1 MMTENDSLFEKIQS
15 LLISRESSMF
25 ALLKELVLIQS
36 GSYNKKGVDEVARR
50 IAHVFKNDNVVTEII
65 EQNSLGNH
73 LVVRSPCRSSG
84 SNQILFVGHTDTVF
98 PIDTDFNWYKEDDS
112 NCYGPGVVDMKGG
125 LVAGIFALKTLGD
138 LGLLEQ
144 IPLAFIFNA
153 DEEIGSRSSID
164 LIQREASRSAFA
176 FLLESGGLDNQIV
189 TGRKGILT
197 VELHVVGE
205 AGHAA
210 VAERNKASAILELAH
225 KTIAF
230 ESLND
235 FERGITV
242 NVGTVQGGI
251 GPNTVPEYA
260 SAQVDFRYMVPQ
272 DLKYLEEKVSAI
284 SKKTTVHGTETRV
297 DFISGRPP
305 MQQSRASRE
314 LYHTVAQVADH
325 LGYPVEEEFRFGG
338 SDANFIAD
346 LNVPVIDG
354 LGPIGGRDHSRDEYM
369 IKQSLLQRAIL
380 LTCSIVE
387 CWKAYGGT
395 ISPA

>member
-1 MMTENDSLFEKIQS
+1 MTENDSLYGKIQS
-15 LLISRESSMF
+15 VLKSRESEMF
-25 ALLKELVLIQS
+25 ALLEELVLIQS
-36 GSYNKKGVDEVARR
+36 GSYNKKGVDDVVHR
-50 IAHVFKNDNVVTEII
+50 IDRIFKKENIETEII

-73 LVVRSPCRSSG
+73 LVVRSPCRSSDG
-84 SNQILFVGHTDTVF
+84 KQVLFVGHTDTVF
-98 PIDTDFNWYKEDDS
+98 PVDTDFNWFKEDDS

-125 LVAGIFALKTLGD
+125 LVVGIFALKSLGE

-144 IPLAFIFNA
+144 VPLTFIFNS
-153 DEEIGSRSSID
+153 DEEIGSRTSID
-164 LIQREASRSAFA
+164 LIQREASQSAFA
-176 FLLESGGLDNQIV
+176 FLLESGGLGNQIV

-210 VAERNKASAILELAH
+210 VADSNKASAILELAH
-225 KTIAF
+225 KTIDF
-230 ESLND
+230 ESLNN

-242 NVGTVQGGI
+242 NVGMVAGGI

-260 SAQVDFRYMVPQ
+260 SAQIDFRYIAPQ

-284 SKKTTVHGTETRV
+284 SKKNSVRGTEIRV

-305 MQQSRASRE
+305 MQQNRANRE
-314 LYHTVAQVADH
+314 LFKTVARVADR
-325 LGYPVEEEFRFGG
+325 LDYPVQEEFRFGV

-369 IKQSLLQRAIL
+369 IKKSLLQRAVL

-387 CWKAYGGT
+387 CWQAYGGT
-395 ISPA
+395 I